1 MGKSKIISTF
11 ILLLTLLMVLDYDAS
26 AQRKKKKKDATES
39 IEVAD
44 SVAATYDYVFSFQ
57 NLNKTPYFYNEKLL
71 KEIEKLENRNNYEE
85 LYLALR
91 KYVGQFGIQNFYRDT
106 EMLWRL
112 AKLTELYGDFNEA
125 VQIYKLVLK
134 HHRDDIDV
142 NKIEVYYDSIKKEDK
157 NQYVPLDYYYELV
170 DYRSQVDT
178 LRPPRASRLNMG
190 KLINSEESDYGPT
203 LSLNDKFLIFTSKR
217 NEIIKDFE
225 VVQNEDLFFSQRY
238 GEFWDASKPLKE
250 INTQFNEGSACLSND
265 GQTLIFSR
273 CFSPESYGNCDLF
286 IATMQQDSTWGNVQN
301 LGAQVNSQA
310 WDSHPTLS
318 HTGDTLYFASDRI
331 GGFGLSDIYYTYKLK
346 NGNWSRAQ
354 NVGPI
359 INTRDNEVSPFYHPK
374 YDVLYF
380 SSNGH
385 LLNFGEFDIFK
396 SNKVRNYWDE
406 PRNIGPLV
414 NSERSEFYF
423 AIDARAQYLFYA
435 KAEKEN
441 MENLDLFSF
450 PLPME
455 AQPGANTTVSGSLTN
470 AETGEAFKSGVV
482 SIIDL
487 DNGVEVSPKFLN
499 DDGSFEFKLINNQNY
514 LLTIQGEE
522 FFRIEEIFFLEGDM
536 EFNKIAEPISSRIN
550 FSSIEFDNGKAEIKP
565 SMYGDLY
572 KIADFLMDNQ
582 DFKLR
587 ISGHTDSDGSA
598 DFNMQLSEDRAQA
611 IKDFLV
617 GFGAV
622 PEARVEAKGYGS
634 TKPIV
639 KEVTEED
646 KRLNRRVE
654 FELHRPSRDEVEL
667 MKRESQ
673 DEQDDW
679 SGGN

>member
-1 MGKSKIISTF
+1 MGGSKIISTL
-11 ILLLTLLMVLDYDAS
+11 ILLVFVLLATQQHAH
-26 AQRKKKKKDATES
+26 AQRKKKKKQDD
-39 IEVAD
+39 VAVSD
-44 SVAATYDYVFSFQ
+44 SVATSYEYVFTFE
-57 NLNKTPYFYNEKLL
+57 NLNKEPYFYNEKLL
-71 KEIEKLENRNNYEE
+71 KEIDKFEKRNDYQN
-85 LYLALR
+85 LYIALR
-91 KYVGQFGIQNFYRDT
+91 KYVGQFGIQNFYKDT

-112 AKLTELYGDFNEA
+112 AKLTELYGNYDEA
-125 VQIYKLVLK
+125 IQLYKLVLK
-134 HHRDDIDV
+134 HHREDIDINQV
-142 NKIEVYYDSIKKEDK
+142 EIYYDSIKKEDK

-170 DYRSQVDT
+170 DYQSQVDT

-190 KLINSEESDYGPT
+190 KLINSKVSDYGPT
-203 LSLNDKFLIFTSKR
+203 LSLNDELLIFTSKR
-217 NEIIKDFE
+217 NEIVKDFK
-225 VVQNEDLFFSQRY
+225 VLQNEDLFYSQRY

-250 INTQFNEGSACLSND
+250 VNSQYNEGSACLSND
-265 GQTLIFSR
+265 GKTLFFSR

-286 IATMQQDSTWGNVQN
+286 VATMQEDSTWGNVHN
-301 LGAQVNSQA
+301 LGPQVNSQA

-331 GGFGLSDIYYTYKLK
+331 GGFGLSDIYYTYKLR

-354 NVGPI
+354 NAGPI
-359 INTRDNEVSPFYHPK
+359 INTRNNEVSPFYHPK

-396 SNKVRNYWDE
+396 TNKIKNYWEE

-414 NSERSEFYF
+414 NSEKSEFYF

-435 KAEKEN
+435 KSQKEN

-455 AQPGANTTVSGSLTN
+455 AQPGANTTVSGTLTN
-470 AETGEAFKSGVV
+470 AATGVPFKNGVV

-487 DNGVEVSPKFLN
+487 DNGVEVAPKFLN

-522 FFRIEEIFFLEGDM
+522 FFRIEEIFFLEQDM

-550 FSSIEFDNGKAEIKP
+550 FASIEFDNGKAEIKP

-572 KIADFLMDNQ
+572 KISDFLTDNQ

-598 DFNMQLSEDRAQA
+598 ELNMQLSENRAKA
-611 IKDFLV
+611 IKEFLV
-617 GFGAV
+617 GFGGI
-622 PEARVEAKGYGS
+622 PEARVEARGYGS

-639 KEVTEED
+639 EEVTEED

-654 FELHRPSRDEVEL
+654 FELHRPSKDEIEL
-667 MKRESQ
+667 MQRESQ
-673 DEQDDW
+673 DEQQGW
-679 SGGN
+679 NSGN

>member
-1 MGKSKIISTF
+1 MGGSKIISTL
-11 ILLLTLLMVLDYDAS
+11 ILLVVVLLATQQHAH
-26 AQRKKKKKDATES
+26 AQRKKKKKQDD
-39 IEVAD
+39 VAVSD
-44 SVAATYDYVFSFQ
+44 SVAASYEYVFTFE
-57 NLNKTPYFYNEKLL
+57 NLNKEPYFYNEKLL
-71 KEIEKLENRNNYEE
+71 KEIDKFEKRNDYQN
-85 LYLALR
+85 LYIALR
-91 KYVGQFGIQNFYRDT
+91 KYVGQFGIQNFYKDT

-112 AKLTELYGDFNEA
+112 AKLTELYGNYDEA
-125 VQIYKLVLK
+125 IQLYKLVLK
-134 HHRDDIDV
+134 HHREDIDINQV
-142 NKIEVYYDSIKKEDK
+142 EIYYDSIKKEDK

-170 DYRSQVDT
+170 DYQSQVDT

-190 KLINSEESDYGPT
+190 KLINSKVSDYGPT
-203 LSLNDKFLIFTSKR
+203 LSLNDELLIFTSKR
-217 NEIIKDFE
+217 NEIVKDFK
-225 VVQNEDLFFSQRY
+225 VLQNEDLFYSQRY

-250 INTQFNEGSACLSND
+250 VNSQYNEGSACLSND
-265 GQTLIFSR
+265 GKTLFFSR

-286 IATMQQDSTWGNVQN
+286 VATMQEDSTWGNVHN
-301 LGAQVNSQA
+301 LGPQVNSQA

-331 GGFGLSDIYYTYKLK
+331 GGFGLSDIYYTYKLR

-354 NVGPI
+354 NAGPI
-359 INTRDNEVSPFYHPK
+359 INTRNNEVSPFYHPK

-396 SNKVRNYWDE
+396 TNKIKNYWEE

-414 NSERSEFYF
+414 NSEKSEFYF

-435 KAEKEN
+435 KSQKEN

-455 AQPGANTTVSGSLTN
+455 AQPGANTTVSGTLTN
-470 AETGEAFKSGVV
+470 AATGVPFKNGVV

-487 DNGVEVSPKFLN
+487 DNGVEVAPKFLN

-522 FFRIEEIFFLEGDM
+522 FFRIEEIFFLEQDM

-550 FSSIEFDNGKAEIKP
+550 FASIEFDNGKAEIKP

-572 KIADFLMDNQ
+572 KISDFLTDNQ

-598 DFNMQLSEDRAQA
+598 ELNMQLSENRAKA
-611 IKDFLV
+611 IKEFLV
-617 GFGAV
+617 GFGGI
-622 PEARVEAKGYGS
+622 PEARVEARGYGS

-639 KEVTEED
+639 EEVTEED

-654 FELHRPSRDEVEL
+654 FELHRPSKDEIEL
-667 MKRESQ
+667 MQRESQ
-673 DEQDDW
+673 DEQQGW
-679 SGGN
+679 NSGN

>member
-1 MGKSKIISTF
+1 MGGSKIISTL
-11 ILLLTLLMVLDYDAS
+11 ILLVVVLLATQQHAH
-26 AQRKKKKKDATES
+26 AQRKKKKKQDD
-39 IEVAD
+39 VAVSD
-44 SVAATYDYVFSFQ
+44 SVAASYEYVFTFE
-57 NLNKTPYFYNEKLL
+57 NLNKEPYFYNEKLL
-71 KEIEKLENRNNYEE
+71 KEIDKFEKRNDYQN
-85 LYLALR
+85 LYIALR
-91 KYVGQFGIQNFYRDT
+91 KYVGQFGIQNFYKDT

-112 AKLTELYGDFNEA
+112 AKLTELYGNYDEA
-125 VQIYKLVLK
+125 IQLYKLVLK
-134 HHRDDIDV
+134 HHREDIDINQV
-142 NKIEVYYDSIKKEDK
+142 EIYYDSIKKEDK

-170 DYRSQVDT
+170 DYQSQVDT

-190 KLINSEESDYGPT
+190 KLINSKVSDYGPT
-203 LSLNDKFLIFTSKR
+203 LSLNDELLIFTSKR
-217 NEIIKDFE
+217 NEIVKDFK
-225 VVQNEDLFFSQRY
+225 VLQNEDLFYSQRY

-250 INTQFNEGSACLSND
+250 VNSQYNEGSACLSND
-265 GQTLIFSR
+265 GKTLFFSR

-286 IATMQQDSTWGNVQN
+286 VATMQEDSTWGNVHN
-301 LGAQVNSQA
+301 LGPQVNSQA

-331 GGFGLSDIYYTYKLK
+331 GGFGLSDIYYTYKLR

-354 NVGPI
+354 NAGPI
-359 INTRDNEVSPFYHPK
+359 INTRNNEVSPFYHPK

-396 SNKVRNYWDE
+396 TNKIKNYWEE

-414 NSERSEFYF
+414 NSEKSEFYF

-435 KAEKEN
+435 KSQKEN

-455 AQPGANTTVSGSLTN
+455 AQPGANTTVSGTLTN
-470 AETGEAFKSGVV
+470 AETGVPFKNGVV

-487 DNGVEVSPKFLN
+487 DNGVEVAPKFLN

-522 FFRIEEIFFLEGDM
+522 FFRIEEIFFLEQDM

-550 FSSIEFDNGKAEIKP
+550 FASIEFDNGKAEIKP

-572 KIADFLMDNQ
+572 KISDFLTDNQ

-598 DFNMQLSEDRAQA
+598 ELNMQLSENRAKA
-611 IKDFLV
+611 IKEFLV
-617 GFGAV
+617 GFGGI
-622 PEARVEAKGYGS
+622 PEARVEARGYGS

-639 KEVTEED
+639 EEVTEED

-654 FELHRPSRDEVEL
+654 FELHRPSKDEIEL
-667 MKRESQ
+667 MQRESQ
-673 DEQDDW
+673 DEQQGW
-679 SGGN
+679 NSGN